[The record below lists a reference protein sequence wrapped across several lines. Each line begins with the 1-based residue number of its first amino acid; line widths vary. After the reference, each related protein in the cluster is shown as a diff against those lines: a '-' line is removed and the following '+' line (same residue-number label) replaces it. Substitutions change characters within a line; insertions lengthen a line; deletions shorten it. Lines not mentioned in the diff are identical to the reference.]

1 VWAAA
6 SAADHVAHL
15 RRYMEG
21 QVPNDLRSLADTLV
35 GLNIKVAKAPYW
47 RAYKITY
54 LTGERVKVAS
64 SDVVRI
70 DEYQELA
77 ARAGPDLITIQ
88 EQPCPG
94 GTKVKYWYLC

>member
-1 VWAAA
+1 MGTWTKNGPVML
-6 SAADHVAHL
+6 VAGIVL
-15 RRYMEG
+15 G
-21 QVPNDLRSLADTLV
+21 LFV

-77 ARAGPDLITIQ
+77 AKAGPDLVTIQ

-94 GTKVKYWYLC
+94 GTKVKYWYLCKELR